1 MKKLMSKAAAKLG
14 RKFLSLSQILSQNQ
28 TQQTHK
34 EIYLKDWFKD
44 NGDKTLRLDYDDL
57 NDKSIVFDLGGYEGQ
72 WSSDIF
78 AKYCCTIHI
87 FEPVENFYQAIRNRF
102 SKNPQICVH
111 DFGLANKDDEAFI
124 SVDGY
129 NSSITRDVSGDVE
142 KIKLK
147 KALGFI
153 EENSISKIDLM
164 KINIEGSEYELLEHL
179 IDSGV
184 INMIKNIQVQFHEFV
199 PNAENKMKEIHQK
212 LSKTHNLKWQYYFVW
227 ECWEHKDLCI
237 DQ

>member
-78 AKYCCTIHI
+78 AKYCCKIHI
-87 FEPVENFYQAIRNRF
+87 FEPVENFYQAIKNRF
-102 SKNPQICVH
+102 SKNSQIFVH
-111 DFGLANKDDEAFI
+111 DFGLSNENDEAFI

-142 KIKLK
+142 KIKLR
-147 KALGFI
+147 KAVEFL

-164 KINIEGSEYELLEHL
+164 KINIEGAEYDLLEHL

-184 INMIKNIQVQFHEFV
+184 IKIIKNIQVQFHEFV
-199 PNAENKMKEIHQK
+199 PDAENRMKEIHHK

-227 ECWEHKDLCI
+227 EGWENKDLCI
-237 DQ
+237 D